1 MVDSSQAVS
10 RTVVSLLAKSLLS
23 DAKADEVKDLQEIA
37 EGNLHNHALWGA
49 QKLSSGAGVPYG
61 TGTRSMVADRP
72 GRMRSLFVPLR
83 DCKGH

>member
-23 DAKADEVKDLQEIA
+23 DATADEVKDLQELA
-37 EGNLHNHALWGA
+37 EGNTKACTLGGGKRCI
-49 QKLSSGAGVPYG
+49 QVPVPYG
-61 TGTRSMVADRP
+61 ARTMVADRS

-83 DCKGH
+83 DRKEH